1 MSDTF
6 VEPNIDP
13 ALLAMDPASQMLQKM
28 CAKRAS
34 ASAPGTPPPRDDDAT
49 AGGNN
54 RMDQDLPPGPSSFT
68 PGPSLFALAPSSLA
82 TSGTWSNTR
91 LNSVTSR
98 QWNLTDSFR
107 QVLTPLRSAEE
118 RNTVLF
124 AHVLALRDITRMNE
138 RPDKWVISPD
148 LLKKINMY
156 CEVFMIMP
164 VLTAYRGL
172 KLNEHILACTNAMWL
187 PPNSE
192 PLKVEVVLAKIGKQV
207 THIRNDTKAAD
218 RLRCVKQSLK
228 RGSDLENIAN
238 LAAKVIQGTKIKATL
253 QLYIRLAT
261 IHFVMVNYPVFVG
274 TDAFWL
280 KVDDVLDKNSKQS
293 ATQAEL
299 DVLYNCYYDD
309 DMAEYGDPAKTA
321 HQTVES
327 NETDMTSWQGVMRKH
342 SANVLPNPNLEKL
355 LLQALAAVVTVQST
369 LKPKHPTEEEPET
382 AE

>member
-28 CAKRAS
+28 RAKRAS
-34 ASAPGTPPPRDDDAT
+34 ASAPGTPPPRDDDAN
-49 AGGNN
+49 AGGNDS
-54 RMDQDLPPGPSSFT
+54 MDQDLPPGPSSFT
-68 PGPSLFALAPSSLA
+68 PGPSSFALAPSSLA
-82 TSGTWSNTR
+82 TFG
-91 LNSVTSR
+91 
-98 QWNLTDSFR
+98 NLVKHQIKLSDK
-107 QVLTPLRSAEE
+107 SAVEFDRFLQAKE
-118 RNTVLF
+118 RNMVLF
-124 AHVLALRDITRMNE
+124 AHVLMLRDITRMNE

-156 CEVFMIMP
+156 CEVFMLSP

-172 KLNEHILACTNAMWL
+172 KLNEHILTGLRECNVAEL

-207 THIRNDTKAAD
+207 THIRNDTKAA
-218 RLRCVKQSLK
+218 VKQSLK

-261 IHFVMVNYPVFVG
+261 IRFVMVNYPVFVG

-309 DMAEYGDPAKTA
+309 DMAEYGDPAKTS

-327 NETDMTSWQGVMRKH
+327 NETDTTSWQGVMRKH
-342 SANVLPNPNLEKL
+342 SANVLPNPNLGKL
-355 LLQALAAVVTVQST
+355 LLQALATVATVQST
-369 LKPKHPTEEEPET
+369 LKRKRPTEEDPET
-382 AE
+382 AQ